1 MQRKQNHRVKYR
13 SEDGCE
19 QLLQSTVYIVNLR
32 IHGTISTSKL
42 IFDSRD
48 RQENICSQ
56 PSKLGLVML
65 NTALRSFRVCLEM
78 LLLNCKIAA

>member
-1 MQRKQNHRVKYR
+1 MLAQPPQTSAVNKGMQRKQNHRVKYR

-19 QLLQSTVYIVNLR
+19 QLLQSTVCIVNLR

-56 PSKLGLVML
+56 S
-65 NTALRSFRVCLEM
+65 
-78 LLLNCKIAA
+78 